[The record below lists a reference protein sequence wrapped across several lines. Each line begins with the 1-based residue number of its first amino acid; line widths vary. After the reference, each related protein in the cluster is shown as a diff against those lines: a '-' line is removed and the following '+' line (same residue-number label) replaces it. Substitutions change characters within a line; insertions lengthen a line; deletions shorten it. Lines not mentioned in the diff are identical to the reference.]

1 MRWWEDVHGDPC
13 RECGTSWNVGVEQ
26 AVDDVARV
34 PWEFALVLPL
44 AGPPTTGWSGPEYVV
59 HVADT
64 LRSWSERLVA
74 ALAGDP
80 AVPAG
85 HDADELAEARR
96 YSSFGPGAA
105 LWAVRCAAEDWCD
118 VVREAQARGAVVRHP
133 AHGELS
139 VRDVAL
145 RNRHG
150 ALHHVWDVR
159 RLGDR

>member
-1 MRWWEDVHGDPC
+1 M
-13 RECGTSWNVGVEQ
+13 GVEQ

-85 HDADELAEARR
+85 TTRT
-96 YSSFGPGAA
+96 SSPRPGATPRSAPGAA
-105 LWAVRCAAEDWCD
+105 LWAVRRAAEDWCD

-133 AHGELS
+133 AHGVLS